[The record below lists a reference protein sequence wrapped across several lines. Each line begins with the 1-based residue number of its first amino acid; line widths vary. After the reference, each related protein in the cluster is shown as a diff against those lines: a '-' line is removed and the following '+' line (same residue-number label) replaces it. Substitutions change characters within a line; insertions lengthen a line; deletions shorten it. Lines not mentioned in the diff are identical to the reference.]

1 MAKSSL
7 VEKMEKEHQK
17 LLDKVDE
24 LDRLVSEA
32 LKEWGAARD
41 GEDAEEVESAD
52 AEPTELRTD

>member
-1 MAKSSL
+1 MAKLSL

-17 LLDKVDE
+17 LLEKVDE

-41 GEDAEEVESAD
+41 AEDAESVEVK
-52 AEPTELRTD
+52 TD